1 MPIIID
7 AKGEMTTALPPR
19 VRRSEAVNEI
29 ISDRPSFLVR
39 WGLSVFL
46 LVLVGIT
53 CLSWFIR
60 YPDIIA
66 AKAKLTS
73 LNAPKAIVTKAG
85 GKLVA
90 LNIKEDDKV
99 EAGTIIGAMESIGN
113 PRQVLQLDSMVVS
126 LTQLVEANTTSNLK
140 QFTQIKYAQLGEL
153 QTAYQTF
160 VQALLTYCNYTPGG
174 FFVNKRYLLI
184 TDKGRL
190 QNLKSK
196 LEAQKILSEQ
206 DLVLEQKTME
216 AQEQLLKDKV
226 ISPLEYRNEK
236 SKLLSKLLSLPPAD
250 AGIISNAGQQTDK
263 QKEMMELDNQI
274 IQQKMIFIQALSTFK
289 NAVEDWKNKFL
300 LIAPIKG
307 KVAFATFLQI
317 AQQLQSGQTIC
328 YINPENSS
336 YYAEMYIPQNNFG
349 KVSTGQKVLLN
360 FQAFPNQEY
369 GSLVGKIDF
378 ISRIPSDSG
387 YLAKVILTGGLTTN
401 YNKNI
406 QFRDG
411 LTATSQ
417 IITKDMRLLQR
428 MYFTLMKNVEQ
439 Q

>member
-1 MPIIID
+1 MISAEEI
-7 AKGEMTTALPPR
+7 KEVLGFGKTLSE
-19 VRRSEAVNEI
+19 EAVNEI

-46 LVLVGIT
+46 LVLLGIIA
-53 CLSWFIR
+53 LSWFIR
-60 YPDIIA
+60 YPDVVT

-73 LNAPKAIVTKAG
+73 LNAPKVIIAKAG
-85 GKLVA
+85 GKLVS
-90 LNIKEDDKV
+90 LNVKEDDKV

-113 PRQVLQLDSMVVS
+113 PLQVLQLDSMMGS
-126 LTQLVEANTTSNLK
+126 LIQLAEANNSSNLK
-140 QFTQIKYAQLGEL
+140 HFTQIKYAQLGEL
-153 QTAYQTF
+153 QTSYQTF
-160 VQALLTYCNYTPGG
+160 IQALLTYSNYIPGG
-174 FFVNKRYLLI
+174 FFVSKKSLLL
-184 TDKGRL
+184 TDQRHL
-190 QNLKSK
+190 QKLKEK

-216 AQEQLLKDKV
+216 AQEQLLKQKV

-236 SKLLSKLLSLPPAD
+236 SKLLGKMFSLPSTD

-274 IQQKMIFIQALSTFK
+274 VQQKMIFIQAYSTFK

-300 LIAPIKG
+300 LIAPLNG
-307 KVAFATFLQI
+307 RVAFATFLQTS
-317 AQQLQSGQTIC
+317 QQLQAGQPIC

-349 KVSTGQKVLLN
+349 KVAIGQKVLLN
-360 FQAFPNQEY
+360 FQAFPSQEY
-369 GSLVGKIDF
+369 GSLVGKIEF
-378 ISRIPSDSG
+378 ISRIPTDSG
-387 YLAKVILTGGLTTN
+387 YLAKVLLPQGLTTN

-411 LTATSQ
+411 LTSSTQ

-428 MYFTLMKNVEQ
+428 LYFTLMKNVQEK
-439 Q
+439 

>member
-1 MPIIID
+1 MPIVID

-39 WGLSVFL
+39 WGLSIFL
-46 LVLVGIT
+46 LVLVGII

-60 YPDIIA
+60 YPDIVT

-73 LNAPKAIVTKAG
+73 LNAPKAIVTKTG
-85 GKLVA
+85 GKLVS
-90 LNIKEDDKV
+90 LNTKEDDMV

-113 PRQVLQLDSMVVS
+113 PRQVLQLDTMLHS
-126 LTQLVEANTTSNLK
+126 LTQLVEANNTSNLK
-140 QFTQIKYAQLGEL
+140 YYTQTKYAQLGEL
-153 QTAYQTF
+153 QTAYQIF
-160 VQALLTYCNYTPGG
+160 AQALLTYSNYIPGG
-174 FFVNKRYLLI
+174 FFVNKKSLLI
-184 TDKGRL
+184 TDKDRL
-190 QNLKSK
+190 QNLQQK
-196 LEAQKILSEQ
+196 LETQKILAEQ

-216 AQEQLLKDKV
+216 AQEQLLKEKV
-226 ISPLEYRNEK
+226 ISPLEYRIEK
-236 SKLLSKLLSLPPAD
+236 SKLLSKMLSLPPAD
-250 AGIISNAGQQTDK
+250 AGIIANAGQQTDK

-289 NAVEDWKNKFL
+289 NAVEDWKNRFL
-300 LIAPIKG
+300 LIAPLRG
-307 KVAFATFLQI
+307 RVAFATFLQTS
-317 AQQLQSGQTIC
+317 QQLQLGQTIC

-336 YYAEMYIPQNNFG
+336 YYAEMFIPQNNFG
-349 KVSTGQKVLLN
+349 KVATGQKVLLN

-378 ISRIPSDSG
+378 ISRIPTDSG
-387 YLAKVILTGGLTTN
+387 YLAKVVLTEGLTTN
-401 YNKNI
+401 YHKNI

-411 LTATSQ
+411 LMATSQ

-439 Q
+439 K